1 MAISTAARS
10 LGERRAPAREPWRR
24 HHLSLAP
31 AAVGVASTRWGVR
44 NGEGEKK
51 WPVRVWGDAPPVL
64 LDRDWR
70 PAVGFDPTVWGRP
83 PANQARSSPRGRA
96 ARAVSAARP
105 SAAGPRAQARGSSR
119 AETGRGPFFRLGPH
133 KQFQNSFF
141 LLFQKHFEYE
151 FE

>member
-1 MAISTAARS
+1 
-10 LGERRAPAREPWRR
+10 
-24 HHLSLAP
+24 
-31 AAVGVASTRWGVR
+31 VR

-105 SAAGPRAQARGSSR
+105 SAAGPRAQARGSGR

-133 KQFQNSFF
+133 KQFQNSLF

>member
-10 LGERRAPAREPWRR
+10 LGEHRAPAREPWRR
-24 HHLSLAP
+24 HHFSLAP

-105 SAAGPRAQARGSSR
+105 SAAGPRAQARGSGR
-119 AETGRGPFFRLGPH
+119 AETGLGPFFRLGPH
-133 KQFQNSFF
+133 KQFQNSLF

>member
-24 HHLSLAP
+24 HHFSLAP

-105 SAAGPRAQARGSSR
+105 SAAGPWAQARGSGR
-119 AETGRGPFFRLGPH
+119 AETGRWPFFRLGPH
-133 KQFQNSFF
+133 KQFQNSLF

>member
-1 MAISTAARS
+1 MAIPTAARS

-70 PAVGFDPTVWGRP
+70 PAVGQPGQKQPKRARRAGRFGG
-83 PANQARSSPRGRA
+83 PAVGCW
-96 ARAVSAARP
+96 
-105 SAAGPRAQARGSSR
+105 AAGPGGGSGR

-133 KQFQNSFF
+133 K
-141 LLFQKHFEYE
+141 HF
-151 FE
+151 